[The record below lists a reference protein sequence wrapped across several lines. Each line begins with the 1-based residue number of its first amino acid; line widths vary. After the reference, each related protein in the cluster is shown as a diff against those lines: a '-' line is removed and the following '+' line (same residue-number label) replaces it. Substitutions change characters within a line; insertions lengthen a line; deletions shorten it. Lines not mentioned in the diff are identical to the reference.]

1 MAAEPPATQR
11 IQAPLAP
18 HAAHAAQRT
27 LAPHATR
34 AARAAREAGLWARP
48 GARRWRLAGTAL
60 AVVPAVALA
69 AACTTTAGFGATAT
83 TSPAANTTNPSAST
97 TNSAA
102 AGPSHWV
109 STWAAS
115 PMAATPSP
123 LASAGDL
130 SAAGFR
136 DQTIR
141 DVVWAS
147 AGGRAARI
155 RLSNVFGTRPVTF
168 SQLDIGLSAGGAAVA
183 SGTNHPITF
192 AGHAAVTIKPGAE
205 AVSDPVR
212 LNVPAETNLVVSLF
226 TAAATGPAT
235 YHADAQQDNYLAAGN
250 HAGRDSASPFTT
262 TNGAWFFL
270 DDVDVRAATSGA
282 VVALGDSIT
291 DGYQSTVGANA
302 RWPNDLARRFRAAGQ
317 ARPVVDEGI
326 SGNRLL
332 NGSACS
338 GQSAL
343 TRFSRDVAGRTGARY
358 VILLEGIND
367 IGYSLDPNSGCTAPN
382 TNVSAAQIIA
392 GYQRIITAAHAA
404 GLMIFGATMTPY
416 QGSDYYSAAGEKK
429 RETVNHWIRTSG
441 AFDGVIDFDQAVRD
455 PAAPLKLAPAYDS
468 GDHLHPNDA
477 GYQAMAKKI
486 NLAMFKG

>member
-1 MAAEPPATQR
+1 V
-11 IQAPLAP
+11 
-18 HAAHAAQRT
+18 
-27 LAPHATR
+27 
-34 AARAAREAGLWARP
+34 
-48 GARRWRLAGTAL
+48 ARRRARCWRLAGTAL
-60 AVVPAVALA
+60 AVALELALA
-69 AACTTTAGFGATAT
+69 AACTTTAGSGATAT
-83 TSPAANTTNPSAST
+83 TSPAANTTN
-97 TNSAA
+97 SAA
-102 AGPSHWV
+102 AGHSHWV

-115 PMAATPSP
+115 PMAATPSQ

-130 SAAGFR
+130 SAAGFK
-136 DQTIR
+136 DQTVR
-141 DVVWAS
+141 EVVWAS
-147 AGGRAARI
+147 AGGRSARI

-183 SGTNHPITF
+183 AGTNRPITF

-205 AVSDPVR
+205 AVSDPIR

-235 YHADAQQDNYLAAGN
+235 YHADAQQDTYLAAGN
-250 HAGRDSASPFTT
+250 HAGRDEAGAFTT

-270 DDVDVRAATSGA
+270 DDVDVRATTGA

-291 DGYQSTVGANA
+291 DGYQSTAGANA

-317 ARPVVDEGI
+317 GRPVVDEGI

-343 TRFSRDVAGRTGARY
+343 ARFARDVAGRSGARY
-358 VILLEGIND
+358 VILMEGIND
-367 IGYSLDPNSGCTAPN
+367 IGYSRDPGTGCTAPN

-404 GLMIFGATMTPY
+404 GLMIFGATLTPF

-441 AFDGVIDFDQAVRD
+441 AFDGVIDFDRAVRD
-455 PAAPLKLAPAYDS
+455 PAAPLELAPAYDS

-477 GYQAMAKKI
+477 GYQAMANNI
-486 NLAMFKG
+486 SLTMFKD

>member
-1 MAAEPPATQR
+1 VAAEPPPATLTT
-11 IQAPLAP
+11 P
-18 HAAHAAQRT
+18 AA
-27 LAPHATR
+27 LV
-34 AARAAREAGLWARP
+34 GMV
-48 GARRWRLAGTAL
+48 ARRRARYSRLAGTAL
-60 AVVPAVALA
+60 AVALELALA
-69 AACTTTAGFGATAT
+69 AACTTTAGSGATAT
-83 TSPAANTTNPSAST
+83 TSPAANA
-97 TNSAA
+97 TNSAV

-109 STWAAS
+109 SSWAAS

-130 SAAGFR
+130 SAAGFK

-147 AGGRAARI
+147 AGGRSARI

-168 SQLDIGLSAGGAAVA
+168 SQLDIGVSAGGAGVA
-183 SGTNHPITF
+183 AGTNRPITF
-192 AGHAAVTIKPGAE
+192 TGHAAVTIKPGAE
-205 AVSDPVR
+205 AVSDPIR
-212 LNVPAETNLVVSLF
+212 LTVPAETNLVVSLF
-226 TAAATGPAT
+226 TARPTGPAT
-235 YHADAQQDNYLAAGN
+235 YHADAQQDTYLAAGN
-250 HAGRDSASPFTT
+250 HAGRDAAGAFTT

-270 DDVDVRAATSGA
+270 DDVDVRAATTGA

-343 TRFSRDVAGRTGARY
+343 ARFARDVAGRSGARY
-358 VILLEGIND
+358 VILMEGIND

-404 GLMIFGATMTPY
+404 GLVIFGATMTPF

-441 AFDGVIDFDQAVRD
+441 AFDGVIDFDRAVRD

-477 GYQAMAKKI
+477 GYQAMANKI
-486 NLAMFKG
+486 TLTMFKG